1 MLLENLLNGKRGLVV
16 GIANEHSIAAGC
28 ATAFRAAGAEL
39 AVTYA
44 SEKSRPYVEPVVA
57 KLDAPIFLPMDV
69 EVDGQM
75 EAVFDAIDAKW
86 GKLDFLL
93 HSIAFCPKDDLHGPV
108 SQCSKTGFAQAMD
121 ISVHSLIRMTRLAV
135 PLMPDGGSIL
145 TMSYYGADK
154 VVDHYNI
161 MGPVKS
167 ALEGTMRYLAAELGP
182 KGIRVNAIS
191 PGPLRTRAGSGID
204 HFDELIDAARQ
215 RAPEK
220 SLVSIDDVGQ
230 MAVGLVSDLSRKV
243 TGNTAFVDGGYHV
256 LA

>member
-1 MLLENLLNGKRGLVV
+1 MLENLLKGKRGLVV

-28 ATAFRAAGAEL
+28 AMAFRAAGAEL

-44 SEKSRPYVEPVVA
+44 NEKSKPYIAPVVA
-57 KLDAPIFLPMDV
+57 KLDAPLFLPLDV
-69 EVDGQM
+69 EIDGQM
-75 EAVFDAIDAKW
+75 EAVFKAIEIEW
-86 GKLDFLL
+86 GKLDFIL
-93 HSIAFCPKDDLHGPV
+93 HSIAYCPKDDLHGPV
-108 SQCSKTGFAQAMD
+108 SQCSKAGFAQAMD

-145 TMSYYGADK
+145 TMSYYGAEK

-182 KGIRVNAIS
+182 KQIRVNVIS
-191 PGPLRTRAGSGID
+191 PGPLQTRAGSGID
-204 HFDELIDAARQ
+204 HFDELLDAARQ
-215 RAPEK
+215 RAPEQ

-230 MAVGLVSDLSRKV
+230 IAVGLVSDLSAKV